1 MTPREKAIE
10 LLMEYEYLVN
20 TSFDCEIEYKL
31 PNMKECALVTV
42 DKIIEAI
49 DWHESDTPNNEFN
62 YWNKVK
68 EEIIKI

>member
-42 DKIIEAI
+42 
-49 DWHESDTPNNEFN
+49 
-62 YWNKVK
+62 
-68 EEIIKI
+68 EEIIKILHTNMEDIYWQKVKQEIIKL